1 MKLMRYSIHFR
12 PLWGIAVAV
21 VLTFGMACHDSGPT
35 AGPGTVTATLV
46 SPNGAEG
53 AAVLSLF
60 GTGMGDVT
68 PVQGRVWSLRRGDSV
83 RVVVVRDGGGDLSFR
98 LALAD
103 TTQKPGAVVLQVAAS
118 DDRLRVGLSGYKVEF
133 R

>member
-1 MKLMRYSIHFR
+1 M
-12 PLWGIAVAV
+12 AVAA
-21 VLTFGMACHDSGPT
+21 LAATASCGDTTPP

-60 GTGMGDVT
+60 GDGVGEITAVGTGAA
-68 PVQGRVWSLRRGDSV
+68 RVWSLRRGDSV
-83 RVVVVRDGGGDLSFR
+83 RVVLVRDDGGELAFR
-98 LALAD
+98 MALND
-103 TTQKPGAVVLQVAAS
+103 TTQKPGAVVLEVAGA
-118 DDRLRVGLSGYKVEF
+118 DDRLRAALGDYTVTF